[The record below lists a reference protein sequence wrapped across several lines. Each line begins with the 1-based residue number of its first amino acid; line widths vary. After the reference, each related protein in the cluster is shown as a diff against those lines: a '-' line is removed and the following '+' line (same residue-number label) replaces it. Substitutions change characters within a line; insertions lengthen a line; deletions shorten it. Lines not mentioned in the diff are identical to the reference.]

1 MTVDELPGEASQWGF
16 VSGRVLMTKFRV
28 IVLAGLIG
36 LLAVCASPAQ
46 AVAAERSVSA
56 AVSVSALVQPLPEQ
70 TAPPGPV
77 LDPAQTSEA
86 DAATTKN
93 KLIAGG
99 AAVVLLLLVLWGRS
113 VRKKKAAKG

>member
-1 MTVDELPGEASQWGF
+1 MAVDESHGEASQWRF
-16 VSGRVLMTKFRV
+16 VSGRVLMTKFRA

-46 AVAAERSVSA
+46 AVAAEPSVSA
-56 AVSVSALVQPLPEQ
+56 AVSVSALVQPFPEQ

-99 AAVVLLLLVLWGRS
+99 AAVVLLLLVWWGRS
-113 VRKKKAAKG
+113 VRKKKAPKS

>member
-1 MTVDELPGEASQWGF
+1 
-16 VSGRVLMTKFRV
+16 MTKFRA
-28 IVLAGLIG
+28 IVLAGLVG
-36 LLAVCASPAQ
+36 LLTVCASPVQ
-46 AVAAERSVSA
+46 AAAATPAETA
-56 AVSVSALVQPLPEQ
+56 GMSVSALVQPFSEQ